1 MTTKKSTT
9 TPDGAVLE
17 YSEKVLTYW
26 SRKYYEK
33 EKIERKKFYDFV
45 TKYLENP
52 HLFRLNS
59 TQTSVVRKYLKK
71 NVMNRKTGE
80 LLNLSDL
87 SAVINEEALMLDYSL
102 MGYYTLATSE
112 INMDDREIIK
122 TYSNLVEIEE
132 QFHIMKSTLE
142 TRPMYVRTEEHVVA
156 HLSICAIALILIRLI
171 QSTIKKKHPELLKD
185 GLLFNNVLSADRIQA
200 AMKKWMLEKVGDIY
214 YRFCNI
220 DDPDLSLI
228 LDSFGVNIPKKC
240 FKIGE
245 VRQLKSKMEMST

>member
-1 MTTKKSTT
+1 MMLFAF
-9 TPDGAVLE
+9 GGCGLE
-17 YSEKVLTYW
+17 RE
-26 SRKYYEK
+26 YYDD
-33 EKIERKKFYDFV
+33 IIIS
-45 TKYLENP
+45 LESYNAEI
-52 HLFRLNS
+52 
-59 TQTSVVRKYLKK
+59 V
-71 NVMNRKTGE
+71 
-80 LLNLSDL
+80 
-87 SAVINEEALMLDYSL
+87 
-102 MGYYTLATSE
+102 

-122 TYSNLVEIEE
+122 TYGNLVEIEE